1 MGILRTLAHA
11 FRNFQTGMIQVLFV
25 YSKERPKGK
34 GEEKVKFVV
43 FFLKFTFSSA
53 LNTIIP
59 LNRFYLM

>member
-43 FFLKFTFSSA
+43 FF
-53 LNTIIP
+53 
-59 LNRFYLM
+59 